1 MRIGTLFILAA
12 VLAGCSSAAGTQ
24 AVPGSS
30 AGTEPAASRA
40 FGREAPLYSF
50 EGRASGGAPMSGL
63 LLHNGLLYGTTSA
76 YGKGYGTVFD
86 IDAFGKLHVLYA
98 FTGYPDAQYPQAGLV
113 FFNGAFYGTSSAGGV
128 YAGGTI
134 FSVSPDGAEHVVHSF
149 GNRRDGALPLA
160 GLLDVNGVLY
170 GTTQDGGNSTKGTV
184 FELDASGERVL
195 HSFAGAPADG
205 GHPTAGL
212 IRYKDTLFGTTR
224 AGGQLAAGGTVYR
237 ISPFGQERVL
247 HSFGVNH
254 GDGMNPAGPLVVV
267 NGEFYGTTLRG
278 GDRISAGTVFAMSPS
293 GSEQV
298 LHSFDAGADGSSP
311 LAGLVL
317 VGGELY
323 GTTMNGGLTERRSGD
338 CLSGP
343 DSTGS
348 PTCGTIF
355 KIDAFGR
362 EQVVYRFRGYSD
374 GANPEAGLTNISGT
388 LYGTTTWGGQHV
400 DFGTVFRL
408 LP

>member
-1 MRIGTLFILAA
+1 MRIGTLFICVA

-30 AGTEPAASRA
+30 AAAAPAASRA
-40 FGREAPLYSF
+40 LGRETPLYSF
-50 EGRASGGAPMSGL
+50 DGHTSGGAPMAGL

-98 FTGYPDAQYPQAGLV
+98 FTGYPDAEYPQAGLI

-128 YAGGTI
+128 YSGGTI
-134 FSVSPDGAEHVVHSF
+134 FSVAPDGVEHVVHSF
-149 GNRRDGALPLA
+149 GNRADGVIPLA
-160 GLLDVNGVLY
+160 GLVDVNGVLY
-170 GTTQDGGNSTKGTV
+170 GTTQDGGTYTKGTV

-195 HSFAGAPADG
+195 HSFKGAPADG

-212 IRYKDTLFGTTR
+212 IRYKDALYGTTR
-224 AGGQLAAGGTVYR
+224 AGGLIAAGGAVYKVT
-237 ISPFGQERVL
+237 PFGYETVL

-267 NGEFYGTTLRG
+267 NGEFFGTTLRG
-278 GDRISAGTVFAMSPS
+278 GTHRYGTVFAMSPS
-293 GSEQV
+293 GSEQL
-298 LHSFDAGADGSSP
+298 LHSFAAGSDGADP
-311 LAGLVL
+311 LSGLIA

-323 GTTMNGGLTERRSGD
+323 GTTMSGGLTERRSGD
-338 CLSGP
+338 CLTGP
-343 DSTGS
+343 DSTGV

-355 KIDAFGR
+355 KVDAFGR

-374 GANPEAGLTNISGT
+374 GANPEAGLIDISGT
-388 LYGTTTWGGQHV
+388 LYGTTTWGGAHV
-400 DFGTVFRL
+400 DFGTVFRS

>member
-1 MRIGTLFILAA
+1 MRIGMLFIFAA
-12 VLAGCSSAAGTQ
+12 ILAGCSSAAGTP
-24 AVPGSS
+24 AVPGS
-30 AGTEPAASRA
+30 AGGAAPAASRA
-40 FGREAPLYSF
+40 LGREGPLYSF
-50 EGRASGGAPMSGL
+50 DGRTSGGAPMAGL

-76 YGKGYGTVFD
+76 YGRGYGTVFD

-98 FTGYPDAQYPQAGLV
+98 FNGYPDAEYPQAGLI

-134 FSVSPDGAEHVVHSF
+134 FSVTPDGAEHVVHSF
-149 GNRRDGALPLA
+149 GNRADGALPLA
-160 GLLDVNGVLY
+160 GLIDVNGVLY
-170 GTTQDGGNSTKGTV
+170 GTTQDGGASTKGTV

-195 HSFAGAPADG
+195 HSFTGAPRDG

-212 IRYKDTLFGTTR
+212 IRYKGALYGTTR
-224 AGGQLAAGGTVYR
+224 AGGKIAAGGTVYKVT
-237 ISPFGQERVL
+237 PFGEEGVL
-247 HSFGVNH
+247 HSFGVKP
-254 GDGMNPAGPLVVV
+254 GDGMNPAGPLVLV
-267 NGEFYGTTLRG
+267 NGEFFGTTLRG
-278 GDRISAGTVFAMSPS
+278 GTHKFGTVFAMSLS
-293 GSEQV
+293 GSETV
-298 LHSFDAGADGSSP
+298 LHSFAAGSDGSSP
-311 LAGLVL
+311 VAGLIL

-343 DSTGS
+343 DSIGS

-362 EQVVYRFRGYSD
+362 EQVVYRFRGYAD

-400 DFGTVFRL
+400 DFGTVFRS